1 MTSESK
7 LTHME
12 AYKAMFSFLEE
23 YYKRTGSDDVGSLLS
38 GMCLMVDGAP
48 MDKAYI
54 NEWQEAISRV
64 LNDTVDVEVRF
75 NDRSENAN

>member
-1 MTSESK
+1 
-7 LTHME
+7 
-12 AYKAMFSFLEE
+12 
-23 YYKRTGSDDVGSLLS
+23 
-38 GMCLMVDGAP
+38 MCLMVDGAP